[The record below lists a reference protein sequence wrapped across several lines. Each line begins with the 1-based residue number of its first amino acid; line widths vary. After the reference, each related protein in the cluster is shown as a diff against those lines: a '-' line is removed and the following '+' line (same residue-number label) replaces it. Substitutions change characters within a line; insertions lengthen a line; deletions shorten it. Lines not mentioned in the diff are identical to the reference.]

1 MKKAI
6 VVILMLGLIITLIG
20 NSVGMGQKT
29 LRTPQTNVSTTT
41 IVDTEQELEE
51 YVPKII
57 IKAKWGTKPGEFG
70 IPPKGTAKRYHC
82 PSALTVDSNGNIYVL
97 DRWNQRIQEFTQ
109 NGKFKREIKIKTNL
123 LKGEYFRFHE
133 KGVAIDKDGYIYCEF
148 SIGKDIGRIVDD
160 RLQKFSPS
168 GKLVKEFSYPG
179 EWYLETTPWEEVYLS
194 FAMTNKCYRFISFE
208 EDKIKPW
215 GEGRIGINGYR
226 FKDFVG
232 DIPKDTLTVIDKRG
246 NKKEL
251 SIPLIDKF
259 VRKKKEYKKYTLWE
273 IKYLNMDRAG
283 YLYTISNYST
293 YALGKITKI
302 YKETKI
308 VTKSTL
314 AGKVISQI
322 EFSPDYLEGLDIFI
336 IIVDFKGNIYE
347 MRCRKESGVEI
358 VRWEINRK

>member
-194 FAMTNKCYRFISFE
+194 FAIGNNCYRFVSFE

-215 GEGRIGINGYR
+215 GEGRIGIDGYR
-226 FKDFVG
+226 FLPMHLYGDSAIEALTIIDPKGIKREMEIPLVGRLKEKFKDHKLMDVECLNVDKLNNFYVRSYYRKELG
-232 DIPKDTLTVIDKRG
+232 YRDNMVISNCNLEGKIIAQIDFLPGRIGSIPFLVNIDK
-246 NKKEL
+246 
-251 SIPLIDKF
+251 
-259 VRKKKEYKKYTLWE
+259 
-273 IKYLNMDRAG
+273 
-283 YLYTISNYST
+283 
-293 YALGKITKI
+293 
-302 YKETKI
+302 
-308 VTKSTL
+308 
-314 AGKVISQI
+314 
-322 EFSPDYLEGLDIFI
+322 
-336 IIVDFKGNIYE
+336 KGNIYVMKSTE
-347 MRCRKESGVEI
+347 ESGVEI
-358 VRWEINRK
+358 VRWEIKSK